1 MKYARTYSTPEG
13 GSRFEDVEV
22 ELAPVAFVPG
32 NPPLDLAAPRTATV
46 AQFAVLA
53 PGWDGSW
60 HPTPRRQYA
69 VTLAGEWEITTT
81 DGEVRRFPPGGLVLL
96 DDATGRGHNTRV
108 ASASPVAILLVAL
121 EASGT

>member
-1 MKYARTYSTPEG
+1 MRHPQTCSTPEG

-22 ELAPVAFVPG
+22 ELTPVAFVPG

-60 HPTPRRQYA
+60 HTASTVHRHASRRVGDQ
-69 VTLAGEWEITTT
+69 
-81 DGEVRRFPPGGLVLL
+81 DNRR
-96 DDATGRGHNTRV
+96 
-108 ASASPVAILLVAL
+108 
-121 EASGT
+121 